1 MEKYI
6 EELLE
11 KVLKKE
17 SKPQILD
24 IYKKIKAIDIDL
36 EKELGDFIEQ
46 NIILEE

>member
-24 IYKKIKAIDIDL
+24 IYKKIKIIDLSL
-36 EKELGDFIEQ
+36 EKEIGDFIDQ
-46 NIILEE
+46 NITLEE